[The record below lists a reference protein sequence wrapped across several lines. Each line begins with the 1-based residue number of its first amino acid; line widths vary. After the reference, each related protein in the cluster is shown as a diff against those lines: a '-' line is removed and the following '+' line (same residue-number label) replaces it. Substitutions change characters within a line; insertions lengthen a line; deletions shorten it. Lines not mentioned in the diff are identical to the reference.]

1 MAVLRR
7 RILALA
13 LLVTG
18 TSGLLVGTS
27 SSALAGGQGPLP
39 PDRAGSVSSSSSLT
53 VPGAHLVS
61 PAALIG
67 GVSGCYGQT
76 DQPHPS
82 SYVNGTVNTVARTVC
97 PATDYV
103 AIDQYRSRWYG
114 WQSWGSGSNTNFGT
128 ATANA
133 AGACE
138 SGDTYTYLGSSYLGS
153 SYHEATGVGYAYTSN
168 SRRFTCP

>member
-1 MAVLRR
+1 MAGSFRR
-7 RILALA
+7 LLTPTLLLTGSVAL
-13 LLVTG
+13 V
-18 TSGLLVGTS
+18 V
-27 SSALAGGQGPLP
+27 AGAPDAMAISKGPLP
-39 PDRAGSVSSSSSLT
+39 PDRAPSASSTSSLSA
-53 VPGAHLVS
+53 PGSHSAL

-67 GVSGCYGQT
+67 GVSTCYGQT

-82 SYVNGTVNTVARTVC
+82 THVNGTVNTVARTVC

-103 AIDQYRSRWYG
+103 SIDQYRSRWYG
-114 WQSWGSGSNTNFGT
+114 WQSWGSGSNTNYGT

-133 AGACE
+133 AGACA
-138 SGDTYTYLGSSYLGS
+138 SGDTYTYLGS